1 MVEARRHRERS
12 KDSNLTSRRERSNKD
27 YTLFVFGDSFA
38 DAGNL
43 PRTSEKTV
51 MSRAWFYPYGISDS
65 AHGNR
70 PTGRV
75 SDGMVQSD
83 ILGMY
88 GVLYTSDLQII
99 VVDVTIVY

>member
-1 MVEARRHRERS
+1 MYLLVPE
-12 KDSNLTSRRERSNKD
+12 
-27 YTLFVFGDSFA
+27 VFGDSFV

-83 ILGMY
+83 ILGTFD
-88 GVLYTSDLQII
+88 LSNLQIKLISEIIDRRRRSI
-99 VVDVTIVY
+99 VNY

>member
-1 MVEARRHRERS
+1 
-12 KDSNLTSRRERSNKD
+12 
-27 YTLFVFGDSFA
+27 
-38 DAGNL
+38 
-43 PRTSEKTV
+43 

-83 ILGMY
+83 ILGTFD
-88 GVLYTSDLQII
+88 LSNLQIKLISEIIDRRRRSI
-99 VVDVTIVY
+99 VNY